1 MSKIISV
8 ENLVKEYQNRFV
20 AVRNISFSVEKGE
33 VFALLGPNGAGKTT
47 TLEII
52 EGIKSQT
59 SGKVEVL
66 GYDNITQTEEIKKHI
81 GVQLQSTEYMD
92 YVTTSEF
99 ITLFASFY
107 KKRVDP
113 IEMLSRVN
121 LQDKHTSYIKQLS
134 GGQKQCFSIALALVN
149 DPEVLFL
156 DEPTTGLDPHARQ
169 ELWKLLENLNK
180 SGTTIILTT
189 HYMEEAEYLCDRVA
203 IMEEGKILAIGSTD
217 ELINRLSKDYTLSFH
232 VNTPINEDMFQDI
245 EGVHSLKIEY
255 PIVELKISDPQTFPK
270 VIDKLNQSGKL
281 YSYLNIKAP
290 GLEDAYIK
298 LTGKNIIEENK

>member
-270 VIDKLNQSGKL
+270 VIDKLNQSGTL

>member
-107 KKRVDP
+107 KKKVDP
-113 IEMLSRVN
+113 IEVLSRVN

-149 DPEVLFL
+149 DPEILFL

-180 SGTTIILTT
+180 NGTTIILTT

-270 VIDKLNQSGKL
+270 VIDKLNQSGTL